1 MNASSENLTVPRL
14 VPQQPLPLYAFV
26 PGQSPHP
33 FSDPAGH
40 SFGNKPSLPGK
51 LDPEQWAASEAYLYG
66 FDLFNQRYYWESH
79 EQWEGLWHACGR
91 SGVVADFLK
100 GLIKLAAAGVKH
112 LEGKP
117 KGVKSHACRAAEL
130 WREAARSRG
139 AQADSFL
146 GFRLER
152 LLGLAEAVCQEGWP
166 SRPIFLLPT
175 ISDSGYRPGE

>member
-1 MNASSENLTVPRL
+1 MNPSSENLTVPRL
-14 VPQQPLPLYAFV
+14 VPEQPLPLYAFV

-51 LDPEQWAASEAYLYG
+51 LDTEQWPACRAYLYA

-79 EQWEGLWHACGR
+79 EQWEGLWHASGR

-112 LEGKP
+112 LERKP
-117 KGVKSHACRAAEL
+117 NGVKSHACRAAEL
-130 WREAARSRG
+130 WREVARSRG
-139 AQADSFL
+139 AKEAFFL
-146 GFRLER
+146 GFHLEK
-152 LLGLAEAVCQEGWP
+152 LIGLAEAVCQQGWLAGP
-166 SRPIFLLPT
+166 LLLLPT
-175 ISDSGYRPGE
+175 FPDSGYRPGQ